1 MSAPR
6 RSNDEEI
13 ADVLERVA
21 DLLEAQGGNPYRL
34 RAYRNA
40 ARTVRESPRP
50 LAQIDAEEGR
60 PGLEALPGIGKSIA
74 SLVHEFL
81 HSGRVALLD
90 RLEGQVSPEDLFTTV
105 PGIGEELARRIHAE
119 LDIET
124 LEELEVA
131 AHDGR
136 LERVAGF
143 GSRRTRGVR
152 DALASILSRSARR
165 RSRQWRWHEVGRSGA
180 PDPGAGQPERPS
192 VQALLAVD
200 DEYRRRAAAGELRS
214 ITPRRFNP
222 EQRAWL
228 PILHTEREGW
238 SFTALY
244 SNTAR
249 AHELGKT
256 RDWVVIYWE
265 RDGEE
270 DQCTVVTE
278 PRGPRAGQRVVRG
291 REAEFSRLPT
301 AVAPDSGL

>member
-1 MSAPR
+1 
-6 RSNDEEI
+6 
-13 ADVLERVA
+13 VLERVA
-21 DLLEAQGGNPYRL
+21 DLIEAQGGNPYRV

-40 ARTVRESPRP
+40 ARAVREGARR
-50 LAQIDAEEGR
+50 LAEIDAGEGR
-60 PGLEALPGIGKSIA
+60 AGLEQLPGIGKSIA
-74 SLVHEFL
+74 SLIHEYL
-81 HSGRVALLD
+81 HTGRVALLN

-105 PGIGEELARRIHAE
+105 PGIGEELAHRIHAE

-143 GSRRTRGVR
+143 GGRRVRGVR
-152 DALASILSRSARR
+152 DTLAAILGRSARR
-165 RSRQWRWHEVGRSGA
+165 RARQRRWREAGRHGA
-180 PDPGAGQPERPS
+180 PGAGTERTDRPP
-192 VQALLAVD
+192 VEALLAVD
-200 DEYRRRAAAGELRS
+200 AEYRRRAAAGELRT
-214 ITPRRFNP
+214 IIPRRFNP

-228 PILHTEREGW
+228 PILHSEREGW

-249 AHELGKT
+249 AHELGTT

-278 PRGPRAGQRVVRG
+278 PRGSRAGQRVVRG
-291 REAEFSRLPT
+291 RESECTTHATP
-301 AVAPDSGL
+301 VAFDTGL